1 MSYASLTLDNGS
13 ALIQAAEDERMRMQ
27 DEERSE
33 WESSQGA
40 GPRAEV

>member
-1 MSYASLTLDNGS
+1 MAYASLTIDNGS
-13 ALIQAAEDERMRMQ
+13 ALIQAAEEERMRTQ
-27 DEERSE
+27 DEERRQ